1 MRNEKILLSLDGPYS
16 NVMKMKPP
24 LTFNKEN
31 ADLVVRKLDET
42 LTSLDKQSKL

>member
-1 MRNEKILLSLDGPYS
+1 MRNENILLSLDGPYS

-24 LTFNKEN
+24 LTFNIKN
-31 ADLVVRKLDET
+31 ADLVVKKLDET